1 MLINSCDRFLDKYLE
16 TWAIRIRHKTKNNL
30 ALGFAVVIALS
41 SILVNRVAA
50 AGGGLNLPSALVN
63 VVITNGTESYFNT
76 ALSNVPSGYDVMNE
90 TYPSWCIDRTTEM
103 TRNVTFEVALYS
115 SLSPPGNL
123 SSVRWDMVNYILNHK
138 QGNAEDVQQ
147 AMWYFVNMVGNYT
160 PSSLVAQAIVNDTLA
175 NGTGFTPT
183 LGQNVAVICFPIV
196 LFPGAYPVQVS
207 IIELSS
213 PVIPEFPT
221 ATLPILFALATL
233 SAVIIHKRSL
243 TRRQT
248 QQTTTTPEH
257 LSR

>member
-1 MLINSCDRFLDKYLE
+1 M
-16 TWAIRIRHKTKNNL
+16 RIRNKTKNNL

-50 AGGGLNLPSALVN
+50 ADGGLNLPSALVN
-63 VVITNGTESYFNT
+63 VVVTNGTESYFNT
-76 ALSNVPSGYDVMNE
+76 TLSNVPSGYDVMNE
-90 TYPSWCIDRTTEM
+90 TYLGWCIDRTTNM
-103 TRNVTFEVALYS
+103 TRNVIFEVALYS

-123 SSVRWDMVNYILNHK
+123 SSVSWHMVNYILNHK
-138 QGNAEDVQQ
+138 QGNADDVQR

-160 PSSLVAQAIVNDTLA
+160 DLTPVAQAIVDDTLA

-183 LGQNVAVICFPIV
+183 LGQKVAVICFPIV
-196 LFPGAYPVQVS
+196 LFPGLYPVQAS
-207 IIELSS
+207 IIELSN
-213 PVIPEFPT
+213 PIIPEFPT

-233 SAVIIHKRSL
+233 SAVIIHKRNL

>member
-1 MLINSCDRFLDKYLE
+1 MVSGTETKRDLAIGFLIL
-16 TWAIRIRHKTKNNL
+16 I
-30 ALGFAVVIALS
+30 AVS
-41 SILVNRVAA
+41 SVLVSRVAA
-50 AGGGLNLPSALVN
+50 TNGGLNLPSGLVSIE
-63 VVITNGTESYFNT
+63 VSNGTATYFNI

-90 TYPSWCIDRTTEM
+90 TYPGWCIDRTTEM

-160 PSSLVAQAIVNDTLA
+160 DLTPVAQAIVNDTLA

-183 LGQNVAVICFPIV
+183 LGQKVAVICFPIV
-196 LFPGAYPVQVS
+196 LFPGSYPVQAS
-207 IIELSS
+207 IIELSN
-213 PVIPEFPT
+213 PIIPEFPT

-233 SAVIIHKRSL
+233 SAAIIHKRNL

-248 QQTTTTPEH
+248 QQTTQHQNT
-257 LSR
+257 

>member
-1 MLINSCDRFLDKYLE
+1 M
-16 TWAIRIRHKTKNNL
+16 RIRNKTKNNL

-41 SILVNRVAA
+41 SILANRVAA
-50 AGGGLNLPSALVN
+50 ADGGLNLPSALVS
-63 VVITNGTESYFNT
+63 VVVTNGTESYFNT

-90 TYPSWCIDRTTEM
+90 TYPSWCIDRTTNM
-103 TRNVTFEVALYS
+103 TRNVIFEVALYS

-138 QGNAEDVQQ
+138 QGNADDVQR

-160 PSSLVAQAIVNDTLA
+160 DLTPVAQAIVNDTLA

-183 LGQNVAVICFPIV
+183 LGQKVAVICFPIV
-196 LFPGAYPVQVS
+196 LFPGSYPVQAS
-207 IIELSS
+207 IIELSN
-213 PVIPEFPT
+213 PIIPEFPT

-233 SAVIIHKRSL
+233 SAVIIHKRNL

-248 QQTTTTPEH
+248 QQTTQHQNT
-257 LSR
+257 

>member
-1 MLINSCDRFLDKYLE
+1 M
-16 TWAIRIRHKTKNNL
+16 RIRNKTKNNL

-50 AGGGLNLPSALVN
+50 ADGGLNLPSALVN

-90 TYPSWCIDRTTEM
+90 TYPSWCIDRTTNM
-103 TRNVTFEVALYS
+103 TRNVIFEVALYS

-138 QGNAEDVQQ
+138 QGNADDVQR

-160 PSSLVAQAIVNDTLA
+160 DLTPVAQAIVNDTLA

-183 LGQNVAVICFPIV
+183 LGQKVAVICFPIV
-196 LFPGAYPVQVS
+196 LFPGSYPVQAS
-207 IIELSS
+207 IIELSN
-213 PVIPEFPT
+213 PIIPEFPT

-233 SAVIIHKRSL
+233 SAAIIHKRNL

>member
-1 MLINSCDRFLDKYLE
+1 MLINSCDRSLDKYLE
-16 TWAIRIRHKTKNNL
+16 TWTIRIRNKTKNNL

-50 AGGGLNLPSALVN
+50 ADGGLNLPSALVN